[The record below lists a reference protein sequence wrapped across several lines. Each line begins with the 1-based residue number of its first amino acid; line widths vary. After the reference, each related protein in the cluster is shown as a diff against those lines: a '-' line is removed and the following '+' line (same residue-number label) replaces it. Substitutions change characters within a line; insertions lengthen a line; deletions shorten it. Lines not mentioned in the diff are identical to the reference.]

1 MDGSQS
7 RSWPPVTNVARTV
20 FYAWQSDCPSGTNR
34 GFIRE
39 ALDRAVKR
47 LNEDDFEIEV
57 DEGTAGVAGM
67 PDISNEILK
76 KIDQCSV
83 FVADVTLVGRAD
95 EADSTKRL
103 SNPSVMYELG
113 YARKAHGE
121 KQLVALVNTAF
132 GRVEDLPFDIKNAR
146 VSPYTRHKPTEAGDT
161 EPRQLVDLL
170 CESLKLVLDEP
181 TPENESSEDDPVAA
195 LKSLLPKPDGVIE
208 VEDLIR
214 EHTESLVRKMVDEEK
229 FPLGNS
235 MASNSPAGYRYLA
248 DQATLYIDACLPLC
262 ELLATGVAF
271 GDSSHDRVWQQTV
284 GQVANVANQPRGGV
298 MSLLDLRFL
307 PLSMLAYSV
316 LIAGVDREN
325 YPAIRAALIDAG
337 IRNEAKQKVPVIS
350 CVNPW
355 RPFESAALV
364 ANIALIDAESG
375 EMCDLDRIGRLICHT
390 ESHRFTPES
399 DLLHVV
405 LRKPLRRLIPDD
417 EDYTEIFDKAE
428 VLLALMTADAGA
440 DTVEY
445 YVPSPYYGA
454 FTWRYRMIQQ
464 KPFEKRFIDEASRS
478 MSAWPILTS
487 GLFGKDVTRFQSAAE
502 TVISGAKEA
511 RRRRN

>member
-1 MDGSQS
+1 MDGTRS
-7 RSWPPVTNVARTV
+7 RSFFTVTDVARTV
-20 FYAWQSDCPSGTNR
+20 FYAWQADCPSGTNR
-34 GFIRE
+34 GFIRG

-47 LNEDDFEIEV
+47 LNEDSREIEV

-83 FVADVTLVGRAD
+83 FVADVTLVGTAD

-121 KQLVALVNTAF
+121 KRLVALVNTAF

-181 TPENESSEDDPVAA
+181 TPENESSEADPVAV

-208 VEDLIR
+208 VEDLISK
-214 EHTESLVRKMVDEEK
+214 HTEALVTEMGNEER
-229 FPLGNS
+229 FPLSNS
-235 MASNSPAGYRYLA
+235 MASDSPAGYRYLA
-248 DQATLYIDACLPLC
+248 DQAGLYIDACLPLC
-262 ELLATGVAF
+262 ELFATGVAF
-271 GDSSHDRVWQQTV
+271 GGSRHDRIWQGTV
-284 GQVANVANQPRGGV
+284 ERLANLASKPPGGAP
-298 MSLLDLRFL
+298 SLLDLQYL
-307 PLSMLAYSV
+307 PTLMLAYSA

-325 YPAIRAALIDAG
+325 YAG
-337 IRNEAKQKVPVIS
+337 IRATLMDSRIRTDRAQKVPVIS

-364 ANIALIDAESG
+364 PTIALLDGESG
-375 EMCDLDRIGRLICHT
+375 QMCDIDRITRLLT
-390 ESHRFTPES
+390 ESRRFTPGS
-399 DLLHVV
+399 CLLHSI
-405 LRKPLRRLIPDD
+405 LREPLRSIIPDD
-417 EDYTEIFDKAE
+417 EDYTETFDKAE
-428 VLLALMTADAGA
+428 VLLALMVADAGA
-440 DTVEY
+440 DIVEY
-445 YVPSPYYGA
+445 YFPSPYYGA
-454 FTWRYRMIQQ
+454 FTWRYRMIRQE
-464 KPFEKRFIDEASRS
+464 PFEKRFVDEALSS
-478 MSAWPILTS
+478 VGTWPPLSA
-487 GLFGKDVTRFQSAAE
+487 GLFRGHESRFRSAAK
-502 TVISGAKEA
+502 TVLSGAKEA
-511 RRRRN
+511 RGRQN